1 MRDMPINPQRQSPAD
16 TNSVADLNNQLY
28 KAYLSGDGAAVERVL
43 ALMAE
48 STAEPSR
55 GNPRSDTVAA

>member
-1 MRDMPINPQRQSPAD
+1 MSINPQRPSPADD

-48 STAEPSR
+48 SAGEPERS
-55 GNPRSDTVAA
+55 NPRTDTVAA

>member
-1 MRDMPINPQRQSPAD
+1 MRDMSINPQRQSPAD

-48 STAEPSR
+48 SAGEPGR
-55 GNPRSDTVAA
+55 NTPRSDTVAA

>member
-1 MRDMPINPQRQSPAD
+1 MPINPQRQSPAD

-43 ALMAE
+43 ALMQADQ
-48 STAEPSR
+48 SAQSKPAT
-55 GNPRSDTVAA
+55 NAAA